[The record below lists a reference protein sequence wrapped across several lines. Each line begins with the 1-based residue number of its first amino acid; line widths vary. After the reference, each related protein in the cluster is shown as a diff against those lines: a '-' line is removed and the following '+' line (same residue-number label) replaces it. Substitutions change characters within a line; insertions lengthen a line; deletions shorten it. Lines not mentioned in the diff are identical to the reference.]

1 MKRLLCLLSGLLLCL
16 LPAGCGYQELQDR
29 LLIHGIGVDVGED
42 GGFSVTVRSAGSQ
55 GEECFQTQGE
65 SVLEALTSLSLS
77 TGRDAF
83 YAHNYLVVFG
93 WDCAQAGLDRCL
105 DFFVRYYNA
114 RPAVQMF
121 LARGTAEEVLSF
133 APEGELL
140 PMAQLQQVGESGRF
154 NGQALEVEILDFV
167 NGVKRPGSSPL
178 LPVLS
183 LTQSGPAVTGAAFF
197 RDYALQGEWDLS
209 QTRGYLAAK
218 GELDQ
223 GEAVVPDGGG
233 GLVTLSL
240 SGQRQKIR
248 ARWEEGELPV
258 FTLEVQVRG
267 DISALSGGRD
277 RLEDSLY
284 PSLERAAAAQLEE
297 EISSAL
303 EQAVIQEGCDV
314 FGFGNLL
321 WQRYPERWRQEG
333 DQWPA
338 LMGRC
343 RYQVEVTLSVLRL

>member
-1 MKRLLCLLSGLLLCL
+1 MKRLLCLFLGALLCL

-29 LLIHGIGVDVGED
+29 LLIYGIGVDVGED

-93 WDCAQAGLDRCL
+93 WECAKAGLDRCL

-183 LTQSGPAVTGAAFF
+183 LTQSGPTVTGAAYF
-197 RDYALQGEWDLS
+197 RDYTLQGEWDLS

-240 SGQRQKIR
+240 SGQRQNIR
-248 ARWEEGELPV
+248 AGWEEGELPV
-258 FTLEVQVRG
+258 FTLQVQVRG

-303 EQAVIQEGCDV
+303 EQAVI
-314 FGFGNLL
+314 
-321 WQRYPERWRQEG
+321 R
-333 DQWPA
+333 
-338 LMGRC
+338 
-343 RYQVEVTLSVLRL
+343 